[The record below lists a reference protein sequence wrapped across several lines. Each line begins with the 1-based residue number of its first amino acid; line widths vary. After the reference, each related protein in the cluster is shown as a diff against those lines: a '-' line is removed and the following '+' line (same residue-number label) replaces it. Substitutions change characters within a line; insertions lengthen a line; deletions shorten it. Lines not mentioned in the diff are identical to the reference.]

1 MNFQIKETKEKG
13 FAEKAQD
20 TIINNIQVYVK
31 NIHIRYEDKHSI
43 KNKIIS
49 FGLYFKEF
57 KTETVDAD
65 DKPNFLTSDEKTI
78 YKKGSL
84 VGFNSYWNYG
94 EDKSSL
100 IILQPNESDPKQQT
114 WSVYK
119 LELYLID
126 FENLYSFVYNIY

>member
-1 MNFQIKETKEKG
+1 M
-13 FAEKAQD
+13 
-20 TIINNIQVYVK
+20 K

-43 KNKIIS
+43 ANKIIS

-57 KTETVDAD
+57 KTETVDVD
-65 DKPNFLTSDEKTI
+65 GKPNFLTSDEKTI

-100 IILQPNESDPKQQT
+100 VILEANETIDPKQQK
-114 WSVYK
+114 WSVN
-119 LELYLID
+119 
-126 FENLYSFVYNIY
+126 ENFIFWNFNNAGY

>member
-1 MNFQIKETKEKG
+1 MLLCSFKSKETKEKG
-13 FAEKAQD
+13 FAERAQD

-43 KNKIIS
+43 QNKIIS

-57 KTETVDAD
+57 TAETVDAD

-94 EDKSSL
+94 EDKNSL
-100 IILQPNESDPKQQT
+100 IILQANDSDPKKQT
-114 WSVYK
+114 WSVIK
-119 LELYLID
+119 
-126 FENLYSFVYNIY
+126 NI